1 MNPYHELILQIV
13 ALNSEQKLNLDDL
26 KDIKRDFAKKQK
38 LPDIPTNIKLLRAYH
53 ELLSDKKI
61 EKNIEIE
68 SLLKKRAVRSQSG
81 IVAVQVLTKPY
92 PCPGQCIFCP
102 NEQWMPKSYIS
113 SEPGAMRAL
122 LNQFD
127 PIKQV
132 YNRLL
137 SLTMT
142 GHQTDKIEM
151 IVLGWTWDFY
161 PNDYK
166 IDFIKNLYDACNTF
180 SQLEIKFPKDELK
193 SSPSPFL
200 EKEGDVPNKYKYL
213 FVRGSVDKFDFL
225 ENADY
230 IKSEHFITN
239 WTLPYHKDAR
249 EKARLLRS
257 GQTKSEKKLWDKI
270 LKDLDITVNR
280 QKPIDHFI
288 ADFYI
293 PCSKLIIEMDGW
305 VHENQFEYDEWR
317 DEILS
322 MYWLV
327 VARIKNSDLDEH
339 FEDVKLELVDLIE
352 KTRKAKENIDNRDT
366 PSLSKRGQGGDLE
379 KRFKYELTNLDSIK
393 YSSTL
398 QEAIKKNETAEN
410 RIIGLTI
417 ETRPEF
423 ATDENCRMWRELWVT
438 RLEMW
443 VQSMYD
449 DILEANHRW
458 HTVQQIREAIHKL
471 RQYGFKF
478 SIHIM
483 PGLYWYTY
491 EKDLWTF
498 QKIYSDPYL
507 KPDEIKFYPTSV
519 VKNTILYDLYE
530 KGEYKPL
537 TIDYIQK
544 LIKQTFLEIIPP
556 YTRIKRLIRDIPAT
570 EITAGSNITNLSQ
583 LTHNELK
590 KELKSNPDKAKKLY
604 SRLYWCYKLVAP
616 LTKEGLS
623 VDLNLAQ
630 PQPPAPSPNREGE
643 RQFTKSP
650 SLLGEGFKVRLL
662 KDSSINT
669 TIIWQKP
676 DLESYRNFVCL
687 DTRSREIRNR
697 DEKWKRLPE
706 SQPNLVIRQY
716 NSSVWREFFISFED
730 LQGYIYGFTRLLL
743 PDPDKTVEREWLWKD
758 TALIRELH
766 IYGQLAWLKENVD
779 SNDQKQ
785 HHWFGSQL
793 LTMAEQISK
802 NNWYKN
808 LSVISWVWVRKYY
821 EKQWYSLVG
830 TYMVKSL

>member
-1 MNPYHELILQIV
+1 MNPYHELILQII

-151 IVLGWTWDFY
+151 IVLWWTRDFY

-180 SQLEIKFPKDELK
+180 SQLEIKFPKGTE
-193 SSPSPFL
+193 
-200 EKEGDVPNKYKYL
+200 
-213 FVRGSVDKFDFL
+213 
-225 ENADY
+225 
-230 IKSEHFITN
+230 
-239 WTLPYHKDAR
+239 
-249 EKARLLRS
+249 
-257 GQTKSEKKLWDKI
+257 
-270 LKDLDITVNR
+270 TVN
-280 QKPIDHFI
+280 D
-288 ADFYI
+288 
-293 PCSKLIIEMDGW
+293 S
-305 VHENQFEYDEWR
+305 ENTDEY
-317 DEILS
+317 
-322 MYWLV
+322 
-327 VARIKNSDLDEH
+327 
-339 FEDVKLELVDLIE
+339 
-352 KTRKAKENIDNRDT
+352 
-366 PSLSKRGQGGDLE
+366 
-379 KRFKYELTNLDSIK
+379 RFKYELTNLDSIK
-393 YSSTL
+393 YSATL

-410 RIIGLTI
+410 RIIGLTV

-458 HTVQQIREAIHKL
+458 HTVQQIRDAIHKL

-483 PGLYWYTY
+483 PWLFGYTY

-498 QKIYSDPYL
+498 QKIYSDPFI
-507 KPDEIKFYPTSV
+507 KPDEIKYYPTSV
-519 VKNTILYDLYE
+519 VQNTILYDLYQ
-530 KGEYKPL
+530 KWDYKPL

-544 LIKQTFLEIIPP
+544 LIRQTFLEIIPP

-590 KELKSNPDKAKKLY
+590 KELKSNPDEAKKLY
-604 SRLYWCYKLVAP
+604 SRLYWEYELVESDWKIFRPAA
-616 LTKEGLS
+616 TSFKKEES
-623 VDLNLAQ
+623 HVFDN
-630 PQPPAPSPNREGE
+630 
-643 RQFTKSP
+643 
-650 SLLGEGFKVRLL
+650 
-662 KDSSINT
+662 SIKT
-669 TIIWQKP
+669 TIIWQAP
-676 DLESYRNFVCL
+676 DLDSYRNFVCL
-687 DTRSREIRNR
+687 DTRSREIRNKY
-697 DEKWKRLPE
+697 EKWNKQDE
-706 SQPNLVIRQY
+706 TQPNLVIRQY
-716 NSSVWREFFISFED
+716 QSSVWKEFFISFED
-730 LQGYIYGFTRLLL
+730 LQGYIYWFTRLLL
-743 PDPDKTVEREWLWKD
+743 PDSEQTIERDWLGKN

-785 HHWFGSQL
+785 HRGFGSQL
-793 LTMAEQISK
+793 LAMAEIISK
-802 NNWYKN
+802 ENWYKN

-821 EKQWYSLVG
+821 EKQWYSLIW
-830 TYMVKSL
+830 TYMLKVL

>member
-1 MNPYHELILQIV
+1 MNSYHELILQII
-13 ALNSEQKLNLDDL
+13 AQNNEQKLTLDDL
-26 KDIKRDFAKKQK
+26 KDIKREFAKKEK

-61 EKNIEIE
+61 QKNIEIE
-68 SLLKKRAVRSQSG
+68 SLLKKRAVRSQSW

-92 PCPGQCIFCP
+92 PCPWQCIFCP
-102 NEQWMPKSYIS
+102 NEPGMPKSYIS

-151 IVLGWTWDFY
+151 IVLWWTRDFY
-161 PNDYK
+161 PQDYK
-166 IDFIKNLYDACNTF
+166 EEFIKWLYDACNTF
-180 SQLEIKFPKDELK
+180 SQLDIKFPNDELK

-200 EKEGDVPNKYKYL
+200 EKEGDVPNKYKYI
-213 FVRGSVDKFDFL
+213 FVRWCVDKFDFL
-225 ENADY
+225 ENTDY
-230 IKSEHFITN
+230 IKSEHFISN
-239 WTLPYHKDAR
+239 WTWPYHKDAR
-249 EKARLLRS
+249 EKADLLRYN
-257 GQTKSEKKLWDKI
+257 QTKSEKKLWDKI

-293 PCSKLIIEMDGW
+293 PSSKLIIEMDEG
-305 VHENQFEYDEWR
+305 VHENQFDYDEWR
-317 DEILS
+317 DETLS

-339 FEDVKLELVDLIE
+339 FDDVKLELVDLIE
-352 KTRKAKENIDNRDT
+352 KTRKAKEHIDNKDT
-366 PSLSKRGQGGDLE
+366 HSLSKRGQGGDLE
-379 KRFKYELTNLDSIK
+379 KRFKYEITNLDLIQ
-393 YSSTL
+393 YSSSL
-398 QEAIKKNETAEN
+398 SEAIKQNETAEN
-410 RIIGLTI
+410 RIIGLTV

-423 ATDENCRMWRELWVT
+423 ATDENCRFWREIWVT

-449 DILEANHRW
+449 DILSANRRW
-458 HTVQQIREAIHKL
+458 HSVQQIRDAIHKL
-471 RQYGFKF
+471 RQYWFKF

-483 PGLYWYTY
+483 PWLYGYTY

-498 QKIYSDPYL
+498 QKIYSDPFV
-507 KPDEIKFYPTSV
+507 KPDEIKYYPTSV
-519 VKNTILYDLYE
+519 VPNTELFNLYKKWEYE
-530 KGEYKPL
+530 PL
-537 TIDYIQK
+537 SIDYIQK
-544 LIKQTFLEIIPP
+544 LIKQTFQEVIPP

-570 EITAGSNITNLSQ
+570 EIEAGSNITNLAQ

-590 KELKSNPDKAKKLY
+590 KEFKNNPNQSQKLY
-604 SRLYWCYKLVAP
+604 SRLYWDYKLFWNIDEFLSTIP
-616 LTKEGLS
+616 LTKGDEGGS
-623 VDLNLAQ
+623 ET
-630 PQPPAPSPNREGE
+630 SW
-643 RQFTKSP
+643 FTKEST
-650 SLLGEGFKVRLL
+650 
-662 KDSSINT
+662 INT
-669 TIIWQKP
+669 IIIWQNP
-676 DLESYRNFVCL
+676 DLQSYRNFVCL

-697 DEKWKRLPE
+697 DEKWKNKQE
-706 SQPNLVIRQY
+706 SQPNLVIRHY
-716 NSSVWREFFISFED
+716 ESSVWDEYFISFED

-743 PDPDKTVEREWLWKD
+743 PNPDETIDREWLWKN

-766 IYGQLAWLKENVD
+766 IYWQLAWLKEDVD

-785 HHWFGSQL
+785 HRWFGSQL
-793 LTMAEQISK
+793 LSLAEKISK
-802 NNWYKN
+802 LNWYKN

-821 EKQWYSLVG
+821 EKQWYSIVW
-830 TYMVKSL
+830 TYMLKELDK

>member
-1 MNPYHELILQIV
+1 MNPYHELILQII
-13 ALNSEQKLNLDDL
+13 AQNSEQKLNLDDL

-38 LPDIPTNIKLLRAYH
+38 LADIPTNIKLLRAYH

-151 IVLGWTWDFY
+151 IVLWWTRDFY

-166 IDFIKNLYDACNTF
+166 IDFIKKLYDACNTF
-180 SQLEIKFPKDELK
+180 SQLEIKFPSEVAPLIK
-193 SSPSPFL
+193 
-200 EKEGDVPNKYKYL
+200 GGI
-213 FVRGSVDKFDFL
+213 RG
-225 ENADY
+225 
-230 IKSEHFITN
+230 
-239 WTLPYHKDAR
+239 
-249 EKARLLRS
+249 
-257 GQTKSEKKLWDKI
+257 
-270 LKDLDITVNR
+270 DLD
-280 QKPIDHFI
+280 QPK
-288 ADFYI
+288 
-293 PCSKLIIEMDGW
+293 E
-305 VHENQFEYDEWR
+305 DE
-317 DEILS
+317 E
-322 MYWLV
+322 
-327 VARIKNSDLDEH
+327 
-339 FEDVKLELVDLIE
+339 
-352 KTRKAKENIDNRDT
+352 T
-366 PSLSKRGQGGDLE
+366 
-379 KRFKYELTNLDSIK
+379 RFKYELTNLDSIK
-393 YSSTL
+393 YSDSL
-398 QEAIKKNETAEN
+398 QEAIKQNETAQN

-449 DILEANHRW
+449 DILSANHRW
-458 HTVQQIREAIHKL
+458 HTVQQIRDAIHKL

-530 KGEYKPL
+530 KWEYKPL

-590 KELKSNPDKAKKLY
+590 KELKLNPDEAKKLY
-604 SRLYWCYKLVAP
+604 SRLYGEYELVEATP
-616 LTKEGLS
+616 SSRWNRLT
-623 VDLNLAQ
+623 
-630 PQPPAPSPNREGE
+630 PPNRGE
-643 RQFTKSP
+643 IC
-650 SLLGEGFKVRLL
+650 SLIGELPEACLASWGVRGCLS
-662 KDSSINT
+662 DNQWNSIKNI
-669 TIIWQKP
+669 IIWQKP

-697 DEKWKRLPE
+697 DEKWKKNTDT
-706 SQPNLVIRQY
+706 QPNLVIRQY
-716 NSSVWREFFISFED
+716 DSSVWREFFISFED

-743 PDPDKTVEREWLWKD
+743 PDPDKAIERDWLWKD

-785 HHWFGSQL
+785 HRWFGSQL
-793 LTMAEQISK
+793 LSMAEQISK
-802 NNWYKN
+802 DNWYKN

-821 EKQWYSLVG
+821 EKQWYSLIW
-830 TYMVKSL
+830 TYMVKVL

>member
-1 MNPYHELILQIV
+1 MNPYHELILQII
-13 ALNSEQKLNLDDL
+13 ALNSKQKLNLDDL

-151 IVLGWTWDFY
+151 IVLWWTRDFY

-180 SQLEIKFPKDELK
+180 SQLQIKFPNESAPLTKGG
-193 SSPSPFL
+193 P
-200 EKEGDVPNKYKYL
+200 G
-213 FVRGSVDKFDFL
+213 GS
-225 ENADY
+225 
-230 IKSEHFITN
+230 
-239 WTLPYHKDAR
+239 
-249 EKARLLRS
+249 
-257 GQTKSEKKLWDKI
+257 
-270 LKDLDITVNR
+270 
-280 QKPIDHFI
+280 
-288 ADFYI
+288 
-293 PCSKLIIEMDGW
+293 
-305 VHENQFEYDEWR
+305 
-317 DEILS
+317 
-322 MYWLV
+322 
-327 VARIKNSDLDEH
+327 
-339 FEDVKLELVDLIE
+339 
-352 KTRKAKENIDNRDT
+352 NIDVEE
-366 PSLSKRGQGGDLE
+366 PPLSPLQRGTE

-393 YSSTL
+393 YSDTL

-410 RIIGLTI
+410 RIIGLTV

-423 ATDENCRMWRELWVT
+423 ATDKNCKMWRELWVT

-458 HTVQQIREAIHKL
+458 HTVQQIRDAIHKL

-483 PGLYWYTY
+483 PGLYGYTY

-498 QKIYSDPYL
+498 QKIYSDPYI
-507 KPDEIKFYPTSV
+507 KPDEIKYYPTSV
-519 VKNTILYDLYE
+519 VQNTVLYDLYQ
-530 KGEYKPL
+530 KWDYQPL
-537 TIDYIQK
+537 TIDYIKK
-544 LIKQTFLEIIPP
+544 LIRQTFLEIIPP

-590 KELKSNPDKAKKLY
+590 KELKLNPDKAKKLY
-604 SRLYWCYKLVAP
+604 SRLYWDYTLIAP
-616 LTKEGLS
+616 LTKG
-623 VDLNLAQ
+623 
-630 PQPPAPSPNREGE
+630 
-643 RQFTKSP
+643 
-650 SLLGEGFKVRLL
+650 GEGGSNVEVGEPPLSPLQRGTTQFNKLVNNA
-662 KDSSINT
+662 KIKT
-669 TIIWQKP
+669 TIIGQKP

-687 DTRSREIRNR
+687 DTRSREIRNKY
-697 DEKWKRLPE
+697 EKWNQQDE
-706 SQPNLVIRQY
+706 TQPNLIIRQY
-716 NSSVWREFFISFED
+716 QSSVWREFFISFED
-730 LQGYIYGFTRLLL
+730 LQGYIYWFTRLLL
-743 PDPDKTVEREWLWKD
+743 PNSEQTIERDWLWKD

-785 HHWFGSQL
+785 HRGFGSQL
-793 LTMAEQISK
+793 LSIAERISK
-802 NNWYKN
+802 ENWYKN

-821 EKQWYSLVG
+821 EKQWYSLVW

>member
-1 MNPYHELILQIV
+1 MYISHWKQIAIPYNLNTMNPYHELILQIITQ
-13 ALNSEQKLNLDDL
+13 NSEQKLNLDDL

-61 EKNIEIE
+61 QKNIEIE
-68 SLLKKRAVRSQSG
+68 NLLKKRAVRSESG

-151 IVLGWTWDFY
+151 IVLGGTWDFY

-180 SQLEIKFPKDELK
+180 SQLEIKFPKGTE
-193 SSPSPFL
+193 
-200 EKEGDVPNKYKYL
+200 
-213 FVRGSVDKFDFL
+213 
-225 ENADY
+225 
-230 IKSEHFITN
+230 
-239 WTLPYHKDAR
+239 
-249 EKARLLRS
+249 
-257 GQTKSEKKLWDKI
+257 
-270 LKDLDITVNR
+270 TVN
-280 QKPIDHFI
+280 D
-288 ADFYI
+288 
-293 PCSKLIIEMDGW
+293 S
-305 VHENQFEYDEWR
+305 ENTDEY
-317 DEILS
+317 
-322 MYWLV
+322 
-327 VARIKNSDLDEH
+327 
-339 FEDVKLELVDLIE
+339 
-352 KTRKAKENIDNRDT
+352 
-366 PSLSKRGQGGDLE
+366 
-379 KRFKYELTNLDSIK
+379 RFKYELTNLDSIK

-449 DILEANHRW
+449 DILEVNRRW

-483 PGLYWYTY
+483 PGLYGYTY

-519 VKNTILYDLYE
+519 VKNTILYNLYE
-530 KGEYKPL
+530 KWEYKPL

-544 LIKQTFLEIIPP
+544 LIRQTFLEIIPP

-590 KELKSNPDKAKKLY
+590 KELKSHPDKAKALY
-604 SRLYWCYKLVAP
+604 SRLYGDYTLIAP
-616 LTKEGLS
+616 LTKGDS
-623 VDLNLAQ
+623 GDLNL
-630 PQPPAPSPNREGE
+630 PS
-643 RQFTKSP
+643 
-650 SLLGEGFKVRLL
+650 V
-662 KDSSINT
+662 NT
-669 TIIWQKP
+669 IYSDDFQTIIIWQKP
-676 DLESYRNFVCL
+676 DLDSYRNFVCL
-687 DTRSREIRNR
+687 DTRSREIRNKY
-697 DEKWKRLPE
+697 EKNNHLNKQE
-706 SQPNLVIRQY
+706 ETQPNLIIRQY
-716 NSSVWREFFISFED
+716 DSSVWREFFISFED
-730 LQGYIYGFTRLLL
+730 LQGYIYWFTRLLL
-743 PDPDKTVEREWLWKD
+743 PEPNKTIQRDWLWKD

-766 IYGQLAWLKENVD
+766 IYGQLAWLKENID
-779 SNDQKQ
+779 SDNQKQ
-785 HHWFGSQL
+785 HRWFGSQL
-793 LTMAEQISK
+793 LSIAEKISK

-808 LSVISWVWVRKYY
+808 LSVISWVGVRKYY
-821 EKQWYSLVG
+821 ERQWYSLVW
-830 TYMVKSL
+830 TYMVKVL

>member
-1 MNPYHELILQIV
+1 MNPYHELILQII
-13 ALNSEQKLNLDDL
+13 AQNSEQKLNLDDL

-68 SLLKKRAVRSQSG
+68 SLLKKRAVRSQSW

-151 IVLGWTWDFY
+151 IVLWWTRDFY

-180 SQLEIKFPKDELK
+180 SQLEIKFPNESALLTKKGERGSNID
-193 SSPSPFL
+193 
-200 EKEGDVPNKYKYL
+200 EKEPPL
-213 FVRGSVDKFDFL
+213 SHLQRG
-225 ENADY
+225 
-230 IKSEHFITN
+230 T
-239 WTLPYHKDAR
+239 
-249 EKARLLRS
+249 
-257 GQTKSEKKLWDKI
+257 
-270 LKDLDITVNR
+270 
-280 QKPIDHFI
+280 
-288 ADFYI
+288 
-293 PCSKLIIEMDGW
+293 
-305 VHENQFEYDEWR
+305 
-317 DEILS
+317 
-322 MYWLV
+322 
-327 VARIKNSDLDEH
+327 
-339 FEDVKLELVDLIE
+339 
-352 KTRKAKENIDNRDT
+352 
-366 PSLSKRGQGGDLE
+366 E
-379 KRFKYELTNLDSIK
+379 KRFKYELINLDSIK
-393 YSSTL
+393 YSDTL

-410 RIIGLTI
+410 RIIGLTV

-449 DILEANHRW
+449 DILEVNHRW
-458 HTVQQIREAIHKL
+458 HTVQQIRDAIHKL

-483 PGLYWYTY
+483 PGLYGYTY

-590 KELKSNPDKAKKLY
+590 KELKSNPDKAKALY
-604 SRLYWCYKLVAP
+604 SRLYWDYELVESE
-616 LTKEGLS
+616 K
-623 VDLNLAQ
+623 Q
-630 PQPPAPSPNREGE
+630 I
-643 RQFTKSP
+643 KI
-650 SLLGEGFKVRLL
+650 
-662 KDSSINT
+662 KDNCEWDEIKT
-669 TIIWQKP
+669 TIIGHKP

-687 DTRSREIRNR
+687 DTRSREIRNKY
-697 DEKWKRLPE
+697 EKWNKQDE
-706 SQPNLVIRQY
+706 TTPNLVVRQY
-716 NSSVWREFFISFED
+716 QSSVWREFFISFED
-730 LQGYIYGFTRLLL
+730 LQGYIYWFTRLLL
-743 PDPDKTVEREWLWKD
+743 PDSEQTIERDWLGKN

-766 IYGQLAWLKENVD
+766 IYWQLAWLKENVD
-779 SNDQKQ
+779 SKDQKQ
-785 HHWFGSQL
+785 HHGFGSQL
-793 LTMAEQISK
+793 LAIAERISK
-802 NNWYKN
+802 ENWYKN

-821 EKQWYSLVG
+821 EKQWYSLVW
-830 TYMVKSL
+830 TYMLKSL

>member
-1 MNPYHELILQIV
+1 MYIFHWKKYAIPYNLNTMNPYHELILQII

-61 EKNIEIE
+61 QKNIEIE

-151 IVLGWTWDFY
+151 IVLGGTWDFY

-180 SQLEIKFPKDELK
+180 SQLEIKFPKDTN
-193 SSPSPFL
+193 P
-200 EKEGDVPNKYKYL
+200 VINK
-213 FVRGSVDKFDFL
+213 
-225 ENADY
+225 
-230 IKSEHFITN
+230 
-239 WTLPYHKDAR
+239 
-249 EKARLLRS
+249 
-257 GQTKSEKKLWDKI
+257 
-270 LKDLDITVNR
+270 
-280 QKPIDHFI
+280 
-288 ADFYI
+288 
-293 PCSKLIIEMDGW
+293 
-305 VHENQFEYDEWR
+305 DEWANSV
-317 DEILS
+317 ILNE
-322 MYWLV
+322 V
-327 VARIKNSDLDEH
+327 KNLNKSALDSSANTSEWQNKWIH
-339 FEDVKLELVDLIE
+339 SNEE
-352 KTRKAKENIDNRDT
+352 
-366 PSLSKRGQGGDLE
+366 S
-379 KRFKYELTNLDSIK
+379 RFKYELTNLDSIK

-449 DILEANHRW
+449 DILEANRRG

-471 RQYGFKF
+471 RQYWFKF

-483 PGLYWYTY
+483 PGLYGYTY

-519 VKNTILYDLYE
+519 VQNTILYDLYE
-530 KGEYKPL
+530 KWEYKPL

-590 KELKSNPDKAKKLY
+590 KELKSAPDKAKALY
-604 SRLYWCYKLVAP
+604 SRLYWDYTL
-616 LTKEGLS
+616 
-623 VDLNLAQ
+623 
-630 PQPPAPSPNREGE
+630 
-643 RQFTKSP
+643 
-650 SLLGEGFKVRLL
+650 FKNTDDFLISDMKAWDEINV
-662 KDSSINT
+662 SIV
-669 TIIWQKP
+669 WQKP

-697 DEKWKRLPE
+697 DEKWKKDAE
-706 SQPNLVIRQY
+706 TQPNLVIRQY
-716 NSSVWREFFISFED
+716 ESSVWREFFISFED
-730 LQGYIYGFTRLLL
+730 LQGYIYWFTRLLL
-743 PDPDKTVEREWLWKD
+743 PDPDKTIDWAWVWED
-758 TALIRELH
+758 TALICELH
-766 IYGQLAWLKENVD
+766 IYGQLAWLKENID

-785 HHWFGSQL
+785 HRWFGSQL
-793 LTMAEQISK
+793 LSIAEQISK
-802 NNWYKN
+802 DNWYKN

-821 EKQWYSLVG
+821 EKQWYFLVG
-830 TYMVKSL
+830 TYMVKNL

>member
-1 MNPYHELILQIV
+1 MNPYHELILQII

-180 SQLEIKFPKDELK
+180 SQLEIKFPKGTE
-193 SSPSPFL
+193 
-200 EKEGDVPNKYKYL
+200 
-213 FVRGSVDKFDFL
+213 
-225 ENADY
+225 
-230 IKSEHFITN
+230 
-239 WTLPYHKDAR
+239 
-249 EKARLLRS
+249 
-257 GQTKSEKKLWDKI
+257 
-270 LKDLDITVNR
+270 TVN
-280 QKPIDHFI
+280 D
-288 ADFYI
+288 
-293 PCSKLIIEMDGW
+293 SKNTD
-305 VHENQFEYDEWR
+305 EY
-317 DEILS
+317 
-322 MYWLV
+322 
-327 VARIKNSDLDEH
+327 
-339 FEDVKLELVDLIE
+339 
-352 KTRKAKENIDNRDT
+352 
-366 PSLSKRGQGGDLE
+366 
-379 KRFKYELTNLDSIK
+379 RFKYELTNLGYIK
-393 YSSTL
+393 YSDSL

-423 ATDENCRMWRELWVT
+423 ATDENCRIWRELWVT

-449 DILEANHRW
+449 DILEANHRG

-483 PGLYWYTY
+483 PGLYGYTY

-530 KGEYKPL
+530 KWEYKPL

-590 KELKSNPDKAKKLY
+590 KELKLNPDKAKKLY
-604 SRLYWCYKLVAP
+604 SRLYWDYTLIAP
-616 LTKEGLS
+616 LTKG
-623 VDLNLAQ
+623 
-630 PQPPAPSPNREGE
+630 
-643 RQFTKSP
+643 
-650 SLLGEGFKVRLL
+650 GEGGSNVEVGEPPLSPLQRGTTQFNKLVNNA
-662 KDSSINT
+662 KIKT

-697 DEKWKRLPE
+697 DEKWKKNVE
-706 SQPNLVIRQY
+706 IQPNLVIRQY
-716 NSSVWREFFISFED
+716 DSSVWREFFISFED

-743 PDPDKTVEREWLWKD
+743 PDLDKTVEREWLWKD

-793 LTMAEQISK
+793 LSMAERISK
-802 NNWYKN
+802 DNWYKN
-808 LSVISWVWVRKYY
+808 LSVISGVWVRKYY
-821 EKQWYSLVG
+821 EKQWYSLVW

>member
-1 MNPYHELILQIV
+1 MNPYHELILQII
-13 ALNSEQKLNLDDL
+13 AQNSEQKLSLDDL

-92 PCPGQCIFCP
+92 PCPWQCIFCP

-151 IVLGWTWDFY
+151 IVLGWTRDFY

-166 IDFIKNLYDACNTF
+166 IDFIKKLYDACNTF
-180 SQLEIKFPKDELK
+180 SQLEIKFPKGTE
-193 SSPSPFL
+193 
-200 EKEGDVPNKYKYL
+200 
-213 FVRGSVDKFDFL
+213 
-225 ENADY
+225 
-230 IKSEHFITN
+230 
-239 WTLPYHKDAR
+239 
-249 EKARLLRS
+249 
-257 GQTKSEKKLWDKI
+257 
-270 LKDLDITVNR
+270 TVN
-280 QKPIDHFI
+280 D
-288 ADFYI
+288 
-293 PCSKLIIEMDGW
+293 SE
-305 VHENQFEYDEWR
+305 
-317 DEILS
+317 
-322 MYWLV
+322 
-327 VARIKNSDLDEH
+327 NSDEY
-339 FEDVKLELVDLIE
+339 
-352 KTRKAKENIDNRDT
+352 
-366 PSLSKRGQGGDLE
+366 
-379 KRFKYELTNLDSIK
+379 RFKYELTNLDSIK

-449 DILEANHRW
+449 DILEVNRRW

-483 PGLYWYTY
+483 PGLYGYTY

-590 KELKSNPDKAKKLY
+590 KELKSNPDEAKKLY
-604 SRLYWCYKLVAP
+604 SRLYWEYELIEKSSLNP
-616 LTKEGLS
+616 FFEKEGTFPEDIS
-623 VDLNLAQ
+623 
-630 PQPPAPSPNREGE
+630 SSFSKRG
-643 RQFTKSP
+643 
-650 SLLGEGFKVRLL
+650 LGGDFK
-662 KDSSINT
+662 T

-676 DLESYRNFVCL
+676 DLELYRNFVCL
-687 DTRSREIRNR
+687 DTRSREIRNKY
-697 DEKWKRLPE
+697 EKWNKQDDT
-706 SQPNLVIRQY
+706 QPNLVIRQY
-716 NSSVWREFFISFED
+716 QSSVWREFFISFED

-743 PDPDKTVEREWLWKD
+743 PNPDKTVEREWLWKD

-793 LTMAEQISK
+793 LAMAENISK
-802 NNWYKN
+802 ANWYKN

-830 TYMVKSL
+830 TYMVKVL